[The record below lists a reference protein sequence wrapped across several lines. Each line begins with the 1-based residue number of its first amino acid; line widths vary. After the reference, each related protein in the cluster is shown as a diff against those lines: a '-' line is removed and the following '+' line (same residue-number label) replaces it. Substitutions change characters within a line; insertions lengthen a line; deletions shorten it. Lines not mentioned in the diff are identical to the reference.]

1 MASTKKQNQ
10 KKNNGAKTKPKVNI
24 LTIFVCIFVGLAIVL
39 GATLGIVSYA
49 KNSRAAVKY
58 KGTLMDSETAS
69 FFMSYYKYRYMGML
83 SSAGVDGVEDTPG
96 FWNSTYEGE
105 DKTYGELLYEGACEY
120 IGQLVA
126 ACYLYDS
133 YAKHREGSLTKMR
146 QQLVCEKT
154 LAKIAKRIGLG
165 DYLNLGNGEEYS
177 DCRSRPKIL
186 ADALEA
192 LIAAVYLDS
201 VAQGKE
207 SYKEVIL
214 SLFGDEIENS
224 SKKRNDYKSMLQQL
238 AEQDGAAIL
247 EYRVLFEQGPE
258 HDKRFTVGAY
268 INNNEVGRGRGR
280 SKREA
285 EQAAAKQALILF
297 GEL

>member
-1 MASTKKQNQ
+1 MA
-10 KKNNGAKTKPKVNI
+10 
-24 LTIFVCIFVGLAIVL
+24 L
-39 GATLGIVSYA
+39 GKDSLE
-49 KNSRAAVKY
+49 
-58 KGTLMDSETAS
+58 LMDKI
-69 FFMSYYKYRYMGML
+69 SYRFNDLSYLDAALTHSSYTNELRARGMRAESNERL
-83 SSAGVDGVEDTPG
+83 EFLGDAV
-96 FWNSTYEGE
+96 
-105 DKTYGELLYEGACEY
+105 L
-120 IGQLVA
+120 QLVISRR
-126 ACYLYDS
+126 LYDS

-154 LAKIAKRIGLG
+154 LAKIAKRISLG
-165 DYLNLGNGEEYS
+165 DFLNLGNGEEYS

-201 VAQGKE
+201 VAQGNE

-224 SKKRNDYKSMLQQL
+224 SKKRNDYKTMLQQL

-268 INNNEVGRGRGR
+268 INNNEVGRGFA
-280 SKREA
+280 KTKKLA
-285 EQAAAKQALILF
+285 EMQAAKVALKLF
-297 GEL
+297 GVL